1 MAFEPVRPVPLHC
14 VPNHG
19 VHDRVRFPQHML
31 STAAGAVI
39 SLGTLADIG
48 FNLVFGRATDYFGYG
63 ISFMAVPLCMAGFYL
78 AYLRFAR
85 RFGARSGQIIWKRG

>member
-1 MAFEPVRPVPLHC
+1 MIIVYILLGLVVLLFLLLLLPAHIAVTFDGSFQAR
-14 VPNHG
+14 
-19 VHDRVRFPQHML
+19 
-31 STAAGAVI
+31 AGI

>member
-1 MAFEPVRPVPLHC
+1 MSGLFLSIVYPTMVFMIGSV
-14 VPNHG
+14 
-19 VHDRVRFPQHML
+19 FPQHML

-78 AYLRFAR
+78 AYLVFAG